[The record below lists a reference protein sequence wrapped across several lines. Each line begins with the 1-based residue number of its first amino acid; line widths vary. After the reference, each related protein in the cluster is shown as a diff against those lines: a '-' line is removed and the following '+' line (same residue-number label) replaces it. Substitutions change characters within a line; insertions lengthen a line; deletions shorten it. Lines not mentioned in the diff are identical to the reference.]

1 MRDTRYSILFAIFL
15 VVSFIVKG
23 LVVLLLKMFKRIR
36 LH

>member
-15 VVSFIVKG
+15 VVPYIMKG
-23 LVVLLLKMFKRIR
+23 LVVLLLKMFKGMR